1 MFGFQRVGD
10 LAWAAGDLRVRGFL
24 MGATAGR
31 TTLAGEGLQHDDGQS
46 HLFSSVIPNC
56 ISYDPAYA
64 YELAVIIQYGM
75 VRMYENQEDVY
86 YYITVMNENYI
97 QPAMPKGAEEGIIK
111 GMYQLRKSKKE
122 NKVHVQLMGSGTI
135 LREVERAGEI
145 LEKDFGI
152 TSDVWSVTSFTE
164 LSRDC
169 SDIARSNALNPKGK
183 AKKNY
188 VETCLGNVKGP
199 VIASTDY
206 VRLVADQI
214 RAYVPA
220 PYYVLGT
227 DGFGKSDTRKALRH
241 HFEVD
246 AKMVAYTALRALADS
261 GDYPQDKLALA
272 MKQLGIDSSKS
283 NPATS

>member
-1 MFGFQRVGD
+1 
-10 LAWAAGDLRVRGFL
+10 
-24 MGATAGR
+24 
-31 TTLAGEGLQHDDGQS
+31 
-46 HLFSSVIPNC
+46 
-56 ISYDPAYA
+56 
-64 YELAVIIQYGM
+64 
-75 VRMYENQEDVY
+75 
-86 YYITVMNENYI
+86 
-97 QPAMPKGAEEGIIK
+97 
-111 GMYQLRKSKKE
+111 
-122 NKVHVQLMGSGTI
+122 
-135 LREVERAGEI
+135 VERAGEI

-272 MKQLGIDSSKS
+272 MKNLGVDSSKS
-283 NPATS
+283 NPAIS